1 MGTLVFTLNLVRTV
15 QRLCPFQS
23 TNMIKKILIA
33 NRGEIAVRIIRACKD
48 MGIKTVAIYSTAD
61 KDALHV
67 EHADEAYCIGPA
79 PSIASYLKYSSIIT
93 VADYANV
100 NAIHPGV
107 GFLAEDAQFAEMCEA
122 HEIKFIGPSIE
133 NIRTM
138 GDKVKARETVAKAGL
153 KLIPGSQGGRR
164 KNSKKGT
171 VDTAEDA
178 VQLAEKI
185 GYPVG
190 IKAVAGGG
198 GRGIR
203 IAENR
208 PSLFNL
214 FHTAKAEGEAAFG
227 NGDVYIEKWIEE
239 ARHIEV
245 QILGDMHGNVVHLG
259 ERECS
264 IQRKQQKLLEEAPA
278 ASIPSKLRA
287 EICKAAAK
295 AAKAVGYVNAG
306 TIEFVVDKDENF
318 YFLEMNT
325 RIQVEHTITECITGM
340 DLVKEQIR
348 IAMGQELGYSQSD
361 IQIQGHAIECR
372 INAEDPANQFMP
384 SPGLVTAYDPPGGIG
399 VRVDGYIYT
408 GYTVPPHYDSLVAK
422 LIVTGKDR
430 EEAIARLR
438 RALSEFKIGGIKTTI
453 PLYQEIIN
461 DERFRSGDIFTNF
474 LETYF

>member
-1 MGTLVFTLNLVRTV
+1 
-15 QRLCPFQS
+15 
-23 TNMIKKILIA
+23 MIKKILIA

-48 MGIKTVAIYSTAD
+48 MGIKTVAIFSTAD
-61 KDALHV
+61 EEALHV
-67 EHADEAYCIGPA
+67 KYADDAYCIGPP
-79 PSIASYLKYSSIIT
+79 PSTESYLKYANIVA
-93 VADYANV
+93 VADFANV
-100 NAIHPGV
+100 NAIHPGA
-107 GFLAEDAQFAEMCEA
+107 GFLAEDAQFAEICEA
-122 HEIKFIGPSIE
+122 HEIKFIGPTVT
-133 NIRTM
+133 NIATM

-153 KLIPGSQGGRR
+153 KLVPGSRSGRR
-164 KNSKKGT
+164 RSSKKGT
-171 VDTAEDA
+171 VDTTEEA

-208 PSLFNL
+208 PSLLSL

-245 QILGDMHGNVVHLG
+245 QILGDTHGNVVHLG
-259 ERECS
+259 DRECS

-278 ASIPSKLRA
+278 ASISSKLRS

-295 AAKAVGYVNAG
+295 AAKAIGYVNAG
-306 TIEFVVDKDENF
+306 TVEFVVDKDDNY

-325 RIQVEHTITECITGM
+325 RIQVEHTITECITGI

-348 IAMGQELGYSQSD
+348 LAMGEQLGYSQSD
-361 IQIQGHAIECR
+361 IQLQGHAIECR
-372 INAEDPANQFMP
+372 INAEDPANNFMP
-384 SPGLVTAYDPPGGIG
+384 SPGLVTAYHPPGGIG

-422 LIVTGKDR
+422 LIASGRDR
-430 EEAIARLR
+430 EEAIARLQ
-438 RALSEFKIGGIKTTI
+438 RALSEFQIEGIKTTI
-453 PLYQEIIN
+453 PLYKDILH
-461 DERFRSGDIFTNF
+461 DERFLNGSIFTNF
-474 LETYF
+474 LEK

>member
-1 MGTLVFTLNLVRTV
+1 M
-15 QRLCPFQS
+15 
-23 TNMIKKILIA
+23 MKKILIA

-61 KDALHV
+61 EDALHV
-67 EHADEAYCIGPA
+67 KYADEKYCIGPP
-79 PSIASYLKYSSIIT
+79 PSAASYLKYSSIIT

-100 NAIHPGV
+100 NAIHPGA

-122 HEIKFIGPSIE
+122 HEIKFIGPSVTDIQ
-133 NIRTM
+133 TM
-138 GDKVKARETVAKAGL
+138 GDKVKARETVSKAGL
-153 KLIPGSQGGRR
+153 KLVPGSQGGRR
-164 KNSKKGT
+164 RNNKKAT
-171 VDTAEDA
+171 VETAEEA
-178 VQLAEKI
+178 AELAEKI

-227 NGDVYIEKWIEE
+227 NGDVYVEKWIEE

-245 QILGDMHGNVVHLG
+245 QILGDIHGNVVHLG

-278 ASIPSKLRA
+278 ASISSKLRS

-295 AAKAVGYVNAG
+295 AAKSIGYTNAG

-325 RIQVEHTITECITGM
+325 RIQVEHTITESITGI
-340 DLVKEQIR
+340 DLIKEQIR
-348 IAMGQELGYSQSD
+348 LAMGDELGYSQSD

-384 SPGLVTAYDPPGGIG
+384 SPGLVTTYQPPGGIG
-399 VRVDGYIYT
+399 IRVDGYIYT

-422 LIVTGKDR
+422 LIAMGRDR
-430 EEAIARLR
+430 EEAIARLK
-438 RALSEFKIGGIKTTI
+438 RALSEFKIEGIKTTI
-453 PLYQEIIN
+453 PLYEDILD
-461 DERFRSGDIFTNF
+461 DERFLGRAVFTNF
-474 LETYF
+474 LET

>member
-1 MGTLVFTLNLVRTV
+1 
-15 QRLCPFQS
+15 
-23 TNMIKKILIA
+23 MIKKILIA

-61 KDALHV
+61 EDALHV
-67 EHADEAYCIGPA
+67 KQADEAYCIGPP
-79 PSIASYLKYSSIIT
+79 PSTESYLKYANIIT

-100 NAIHPGV
+100 NAIHPGA
-107 GFLAEDAQFAEMCEA
+107 GFLAEDAQFAEICEA
-122 HEIKFIGPSIE
+122 HEIKFIGPSVRDIE
-133 NIRTM
+133 TM
-138 GDKVKARETVAKAGL
+138 GDKVKARETVAKTGL
-153 KLIPGSQGGRR
+153 KLVPGSRSGRR
-164 KNSKKGT
+164 KNSKAT
-171 VDTAEDA
+171 VETAEDA
-178 VQLAEKI
+178 VQLAEQI

-227 NGDVYIEKWIEE
+227 NSDVYIEKWIEE

-245 QILGDMHGNVVHLG
+245 QILGDTHGNVVHFG

-278 ASIPSKLRA
+278 ASIPAKLRA
-287 EICKAAAK
+287 DICKAAAK
-295 AAKAVGYVNAG
+295 AAKSIGYTNAG
-306 TIEFVVDKDENF
+306 TIEFVVDKEENF

-325 RIQVEHTITECITGM
+325 RIQVEHTITESITGI
-340 DLVKEQIR
+340 DLIKEQIR
-348 IAMGQELGYSQSD
+348 LAMGEPLGYNQSD

-384 SPGLVTAYDPPGGIG
+384 SPGLVTSYQPPGGIG
-399 VRVDGYIYT
+399 IRVDGYIYT

-422 LIVTGKDR
+422 LIASGKDR
-430 EEAIARLR
+430 EEAIARLK
-438 RALSEFKIGGIKTTI
+438 RALSEFEIEGIKTTI
-453 PLYQEIIN
+453 PLFQNILN
-461 DERFRSGDIFTNF
+461 DERFRKGAIFTNF
-474 LETYF
+474 LET

>member
-1 MGTLVFTLNLVRTV
+1 
-15 QRLCPFQS
+15 
-23 TNMIKKILIA
+23 MIKKILIA

-48 MGIKTVAIYSTAD
+48 MGIKTVAIFSTAD

-67 EHADEAYCIGPA
+67 KYADEAYCIGPP
-79 PSIASYLKYSSIIT
+79 PSTESYLKYANIIQ
-93 VADYANV
+93 VADFANV
-100 NAIHPGV
+100 NAIHPGA
-107 GFLAEDAQFAEMCEA
+107 GFLAEDAQFAEMCQA
-122 HEIKFIGPSIE
+122 HEIKFIGPSVTNIE
-133 NIRTM
+133 TM
-138 GDKVKARETVAKAGL
+138 GDKVQARETIAKAGL
-153 KLIPGSQGGRR
+153 KLVPGSRSGKR

-171 VDTAEDA
+171 VDTADEA
-178 VQLAEKI
+178 AQLAEKI

-208 PSLFNL
+208 PSLLTL

-245 QILGDMHGNVVHLG
+245 QILGDLHGNVVHFG

-278 ASIPSKLRA
+278 ASIPPKLRS

-295 AAKAVGYVNAG
+295 AAKSIGYTNAG
-306 TIEFVVDKDENF
+306 TIEFVVDKDENY

-325 RIQVEHTITECITGM
+325 RIQVEHTISESITGI
-340 DLVKEQIR
+340 DLIKEQIR
-348 IAMGQELGYSQSD
+348 LAMGEPLGYNQSD

-372 INAEDPANQFMP
+372 INAEDPSNNFMP
-384 SPGLVTAYDPPGGIG
+384 SPGLVTKYHPPGGIG
-399 VRVDGYIYT
+399 IRVDGYIYT
-408 GYTVPPHYDSLVAK
+408 GDTVSPHYDSLIAK
-422 LIVTGKDR
+422 LIASGRDR
-430 EEAIARLR
+430 EEAIARLK
-438 RALSEFKIGGIKTTI
+438 RALSEFEIEGIKTTI
-453 PLYQEIIN
+453 PLFQNILN
-461 DERFRSGDIFTNF
+461 DERFRSGTIFTNF
-474 LETYF
+474 LEK

>member
-1 MGTLVFTLNLVRTV
+1 M
-15 QRLCPFQS
+15 
-23 TNMIKKILIA
+23 MKKILIA

-61 KDALHV
+61 EDALHV
-67 EHADEAYCIGPA
+67 KYADEKYCIGPP
-79 PSIASYLKYSSIIT
+79 PSAASYLKYSSIIT

-100 NAIHPGV
+100 NAIHPGA

-122 HEIKFIGPSIE
+122 HEIKFIGPSVTDIQ
-133 NIRTM
+133 TM

-153 KLIPGSQGGRR
+153 KLVPGSQGGRR
-164 KNSKKGT
+164 RNNKKAT
-171 VDTAEDA
+171 VETAEEA
-178 VQLAEKI
+178 AELAEKI

-214 FHTAKAEGEAAFG
+214 FHTAKSEGEAAFG
-227 NGDVYIEKWIEE
+227 NGDVYVEKWIEE

-245 QILGDMHGNVVHLG
+245 QILGDTHGNVVHLG

-278 ASIPSKLRA
+278 ASISSKLRS

-295 AAKAVGYVNAG
+295 AAKSIGYTNAG

-325 RIQVEHTITECITGM
+325 RIQVEHTITESITGI
-340 DLVKEQIR
+340 DLIKEQIR
-348 IAMGQELGYSQSD
+348 LAMGNELGYNQSD
-361 IQIQGHAIECR
+361 VQIQGHAIECR

-384 SPGLVTAYDPPGGIG
+384 SPGLVTTYQPPGGIG
-399 VRVDGYIYT
+399 IRVDGYIYT

-422 LIVTGKDR
+422 LIAMGRDR
-430 EEAIARLR
+430 EEAIARLK
-438 RALSEFKIGGIKTTI
+438 RALSEFKVEGIKTTI
-453 PLYQEIIN
+453 PLYEDILD
-461 DERFRSGDIFTNF
+461 DERFLGRAVFTNF
-474 LETYF
+474 LET

>member
-1 MGTLVFTLNLVRTV
+1 
-15 QRLCPFQS
+15 
-23 TNMIKKILIA
+23 MIKKILIA

-48 MGIKTVAIYSTAD
+48 MGIKTVAIFSTAD
-61 KDALHV
+61 EEALHV
-67 EHADEAYCIGPA
+67 KYADDAYCIGPP
-79 PSIASYLKYSSIIT
+79 PSTESYLKYANIVA
-93 VADYANV
+93 VADFANV
-100 NAIHPGV
+100 NAIHPGA
-107 GFLAEDAQFAEMCEA
+107 GFLAEDAQFAEICEA
-122 HEIKFIGPSIE
+122 HEIKFIGPTVT
-133 NIRTM
+133 NIATM

-153 KLIPGSQGGRR
+153 KLVPGSRSGRR
-164 KNSKKGT
+164 RSSKKGT
-171 VDTAEDA
+171 VDTPEEA

-208 PSLFNL
+208 PSLLSL

-245 QILGDMHGNVVHLG
+245 QILGDTHGNVVHLG
-259 ERECS
+259 DRECS

-278 ASIPSKLRA
+278 ASISSKLRS

-295 AAKAVGYVNAG
+295 AAKAIGYVNAG
-306 TIEFVVDKDENF
+306 TVEFVVDKDDNY

-325 RIQVEHTITECITGM
+325 RIQVEHTITECITGI

-348 IAMGQELGYSQSD
+348 LAMGEQLGYSQSD
-361 IQIQGHAIECR
+361 IQLQGHAIECR
-372 INAEDPANQFMP
+372 INAEDPANNFMP
-384 SPGLVTAYDPPGGIG
+384 SPGLVTAYHPPGGIG

-422 LIVTGKDR
+422 LIASGRDR
-430 EEAIARLR
+430 EEAIARLQ
-438 RALSEFKIGGIKTTI
+438 RALSEFQIEGIKTTI
-453 PLYQEIIN
+453 PLYKDILH
-461 DERFRSGDIFTNF
+461 DERFLNGSIFTNF
-474 LETYF
+474 LEK

>member
-1 MGTLVFTLNLVRTV
+1 M
-15 QRLCPFQS
+15 
-23 TNMIKKILIA
+23 MKKILIA

-61 KDALHV
+61 EDALHV
-67 EHADEAYCIGPA
+67 KYADEKYCIGPP
-79 PSIASYLKYSSIIT
+79 PSAASYLKYSSIIT

-100 NAIHPGV
+100 NAIHPGA

-122 HEIKFIGPSIE
+122 HEIKFIGPSVTDIQ
-133 NIRTM
+133 TM
-138 GDKVKARETVAKAGL
+138 GDKVKARETVSKAGL
-153 KLIPGSQGGRR
+153 KLVPGSQGGKRR
-164 KNSKKGT
+164 NNKKAT
-171 VDTAEDA
+171 VETAEEA
-178 VQLAEKI
+178 AELAEKI

-227 NGDVYIEKWIEE
+227 NGDVYVEKWIEE

-245 QILGDMHGNVVHLG
+245 QILGDTHGNVVHLG

-278 ASIPSKLRA
+278 ASISSKLRS

-295 AAKAVGYVNAG
+295 AAKLIGYTNAG

-325 RIQVEHTITECITGM
+325 RIQVEHTITESITGI
-340 DLVKEQIR
+340 DLIKEQIR
-348 IAMGQELGYSQSD
+348 LAMGDELGYSQSD

-372 INAEDPANQFMP
+372 INAEDPANNFMP
-384 SPGLVTAYDPPGGIG
+384 SPGLVTTYQPPGGIG

-422 LIVTGKDR
+422 LIAMGRDR
-430 EEAIARLR
+430 EEAIARLK
-438 RALSEFKIGGIKTTI
+438 RALSEFKIEGIKTTI
-453 PLYQEIIN
+453 PLYEDILD
-461 DERFRSGDIFTNF
+461 DERFLGRAVFTNF
-474 LETYF
+474 LET

>member
-1 MGTLVFTLNLVRTV
+1 
-15 QRLCPFQS
+15 
-23 TNMIKKILIA
+23 MIKKILVA

-79 PSIASYLKYSSIIT
+79 PSPASYLKYSSIIT

-138 GDKVKARETVAKAGL
+138 GDKVRARETVAKAGL
-153 KLIPGSQGGRR
+153 KLIPGSQGGKR

-245 QILGDMHGNVVHLG
+245 QILGDMQGNVVHLG

-278 ASIPSKLRA
+278 ASIPSKLRS

-325 RIQVEHTITECITGM
+325 RIQVEHTITESITGI
-340 DLVKEQIR
+340 DLVKEQIQ
-348 IAMGQELGYSQSD
+348 IAMGQELGYNQSD

-399 VRVDGYIYT
+399 IRVDGYIYT

-422 LIVTGKDR
+422 LIATGKDR

-438 RALSEFKIGGIKTTI
+438 RALSEFKIEGIKTTV

-461 DERFRSGDIFTNF
+461 DERFRSGAIFTNF

>member
-1 MGTLVFTLNLVRTV
+1 MKPPR
-15 QRLCPFQS
+15 RL
-23 TNMIKKILIA
+23 
-33 NRGEIAVRIIRACKD
+33 
-48 MGIKTVAIYSTAD
+48 
-61 KDALHV
+61 
-67 EHADEAYCIGPA
+67 
-79 PSIASYLKYSSIIT
+79 
-93 VADYANV
+93 
-100 NAIHPGV
+100 
-107 GFLAEDAQFAEMCEA
+107 
-122 HEIKFIGPSIE
+122 
-133 NIRTM
+133 
-138 GDKVKARETVAKAGL
+138 RE
-153 KLIPGSQGGRR
+153 
-164 KNSKKGT
+164 
-171 VDTAEDA
+171 
-178 VQLAEKI
+178 LAEKI

-245 QILGDMHGNVVHLG
+245 QILGDTHGNVVHLG

-278 ASIPSKLRA
+278 ASISAKLRS

-295 AAKAVGYVNAG
+295 AAKSIGYTNAG

-325 RIQVEHTITECITGM
+325 RIQVEHTITESITGI
-340 DLVKEQIR
+340 DLIKEQIR
-348 IAMGQELGYSQSD
+348 LAMGDELGYSQSD

-384 SPGLVTAYDPPGGIG
+384 SPGLVTTYQPPGGIG
-399 VRVDGYIYT
+399 IRVDGYIYT

-422 LIVTGKDR
+422 LIATGRDR
-430 EEAIARLR
+430 EEAIARLK
-438 RALSEFKIGGIKTTI
+438 RALSEFKIKGIKTTI
-453 PLYQEIIN
+453 PLYQDILD
-461 DERFRSGDIFTNF
+461 DERFLGKAVFTNF
-474 LETYF
+474 LET

>member
-1 MGTLVFTLNLVRTV
+1 
-15 QRLCPFQS
+15 
-23 TNMIKKILIA
+23 MIKKILIA
-33 NRGEIAVRIIRACKD
+33 NRGEIAVRIIRTCKD

-61 KDALHV
+61 EDALHV
-67 EHADEAYCIGPA
+67 KHADEAYCIGPP
-79 PSIASYLKYSSIIT
+79 PSTESYLKYSNIIT

-100 NAIHPGV
+100 NAIHPGA
-107 GFLAEDAQFAEMCEA
+107 GFLAEDAQFAEICEA
-122 HEIKFIGPSIE
+122 HQIKFIGPSITD
-133 NIRTM
+133 IATM

-153 KLIPGSQGGRR
+153 KLVPGSQGGRR

-178 VQLAEKI
+178 AQLAETI

-203 IAENR
+203 IAENQ
-208 PSLFNL
+208 PSLLNL

-245 QILGDMHGNVVHLG
+245 QILADTHGNVVHLG

-278 ASIPSKLRA
+278 ASIPPKLRN

-295 AAKAVGYVNAG
+295 AAKAIGYTNAG
-306 TIEFVVDKDENF
+306 TIEFVVDKDENY

-325 RIQVEHTITECITGM
+325 RIQVEHTVTESITGI
-340 DLVKEQIR
+340 DLIKEQIR
-348 IAMGQELGYSQSD
+348 LAMGDQLGYNQSD
-361 IQIQGHAIECR
+361 VQIQGHAIECR

-384 SPGLVTAYDPPGGIG
+384 SPGLVTDYHPPGGIG
-399 VRVDGYIYT
+399 IRVDGYLYT
-408 GYTVPPHYDSLVAK
+408 GYTVPSHYDSLVAK
-422 LIVTGKDR
+422 LIATGRDR
-430 EEAIARLR
+430 EEAIARLK
-438 RALSEFKIGGIKTTI
+438 RALSEFEIEGIKTTI
-453 PLYQEIIN
+453 PLFQTILN
-461 DERFRSGDIFTNF
+461 DERFRGATIFTNF
-474 LETYF
+474 LET

>member
-1 MGTLVFTLNLVRTV
+1 
-15 QRLCPFQS
+15 
-23 TNMIKKILIA
+23 MIKKILIA

-48 MGIKTVAIYSTAD
+48 MGIKTVAIFSTAD
-61 KDALHV
+61 EEALHV
-67 EHADEAYCIGPA
+67 KHADEAYCIGPP
-79 PSIASYLKYSSIIT
+79 PSAESYLKYANIVA
-93 VADYANV
+93 VADFANV
-100 NAIHPGV
+100 NAIHPGA
-107 GFLAEDAQFAEMCEA
+107 GFLAEDAQFAEICEA
-122 HEIKFIGPSIE
+122 HEIKFIGPTVA
-133 NIRTM
+133 NIATM

-164 KNSKKGT
+164 RGSKKGT
-171 VDTAEDA
+171 VDTTEEA

-208 PSLFNL
+208 PSLLTL
-214 FHTAKAEGEAAFG
+214 FHTAKTEGEAAFG

-245 QILGDMHGNVVHLG
+245 QVLGDTHGNVVHFG
-259 ERECS
+259 DRECS

-278 ASIPSKLRA
+278 ASISSKLRT

-295 AAKAVGYVNAG
+295 AAKAIGYVNAG
-306 TIEFVVDKDENF
+306 TVEFVVDKNDNY

-325 RIQVEHTITECITGM
+325 RIQVEHTITECITGI

-348 IAMGQELGYSQSD
+348 LAMGEHLGYGQSD
-361 IQIQGHAIECR
+361 IHLRGHAIECR
-372 INAEDPANQFMP
+372 INAEDPANNFMP
-384 SPGLVTAYDPPGGIG
+384 SPGLVTAYHPPGGIG
-399 VRVDGYIYT
+399 VRVDSYIYA

-422 LIVTGKDR
+422 LIVSGRDR
-430 EEAIARLR
+430 NEAIARLQ
-438 RALSEFKIGGIKTTI
+438 RALSEFQIEGIKTTI
-453 PLYQEIIN
+453 PLYQDILH
-461 DERFRSGDIFTNF
+461 DERFLNGAIFTNF
-474 LETYF
+474 LEK

>member
-1 MGTLVFTLNLVRTV
+1 
-15 QRLCPFQS
+15 
-23 TNMIKKILIA
+23 MIKKILIA

-61 KDALHV
+61 EDALHV
-67 EHADEAYCIGPA
+67 KYADEKYCIGPP
-79 PSIASYLKYSSIIT
+79 PSTASYLKYSSIIT

-100 NAIHPGV
+100 NAIHPGA

-122 HEIKFIGPSIE
+122 HEIKFIGPSVTDIQ
-133 NIRTM
+133 TM
-138 GDKVKARETVAKAGL
+138 GDKVKARETVSKAGL
-153 KLIPGSQGGRR
+153 KLVPGSQSGKRR
-164 KNSKKGT
+164 NSKKAT
-171 VDTAEDA
+171 VETAEDA
-178 VQLAEKI
+178 AELAEKI

-245 QILGDMHGNVVHLG
+245 QILGDTHGNVVHLG

-278 ASIPSKLRA
+278 ASISPKLRSD
-287 EICKAAAK
+287 ICKAAAK
-295 AAKAVGYVNAG
+295 AAKSIGYTNAG

-325 RIQVEHTITECITGM
+325 RIQVEHTITESITGI
-340 DLVKEQIR
+340 DLIKEQIR
-348 IAMGQELGYSQSD
+348 LAMGDELGYSQSD
-361 IQIQGHAIECR
+361 VQIQGHAIECR
-372 INAEDPANQFMP
+372 INAEDPANNFMP
-384 SPGLVTAYDPPGGIG
+384 SPGLVTTYDPPGGIG
-399 VRVDGYIYT
+399 IRVDGYIYT

-422 LIVTGKDR
+422 LIAIGRDR
-430 EEAIARLR
+430 EEAIARLK
-438 RALSEFKIGGIKTTI
+438 RALSEFKIEGIKTTI
-453 PLYQEIIN
+453 PLYQDILD
-461 DERFRSGDIFTNF
+461 DERFLGRAVFTNF
-474 LETYF
+474 LET

>member
-1 MGTLVFTLNLVRTV
+1 M
-15 QRLCPFQS
+15 
-23 TNMIKKILIA
+23 MKKILIA

-61 KDALHV
+61 EDALHV
-67 EHADEAYCIGPA
+67 KYADEKYCIGPP
-79 PSIASYLKYSSIIT
+79 PSTASYLKYSSIIT

-100 NAIHPGV
+100 NAIHPGA

-122 HEIKFIGPSIE
+122 HEIKFIGPSVTDIQ
-133 NIRTM
+133 TM
-138 GDKVKARETVAKAGL
+138 GDKVKARETVSKAGL
-153 KLIPGSQGGRR
+153 KLVPGSQGGKRR
-164 KNSKKGT
+164 NNKKAT
-171 VDTAEDA
+171 VETAEEA
-178 VQLAEKI
+178 AELAEKI

-227 NGDVYIEKWIEE
+227 NGDVYVEKWIEE

-245 QILGDMHGNVVHLG
+245 QILGDTHGNVVHLG

-278 ASIPSKLRA
+278 ASISSKLRS

-295 AAKAVGYVNAG
+295 AAKSIGYTNAG

-325 RIQVEHTITECITGM
+325 RIQVEHTITESITGI
-340 DLVKEQIR
+340 DLIKEQIR
-348 IAMGQELGYSQSD
+348 LAMGDELGYNQSD

-372 INAEDPANQFMP
+372 INAEDPANNFMP
-384 SPGLVTAYDPPGGIG
+384 SPGLVTTYQPPGGIG

-422 LIVTGKDR
+422 LIAMGRDR
-430 EEAIARLR
+430 EEAIARLK
-438 RALSEFKIGGIKTTI
+438 RALSEFKIEGIKTTI
-453 PLYQEIIN
+453 PLYEDILD
-461 DERFRSGDIFTNF
+461 DERFLGRAVFTNF
-474 LETYF
+474 LET